1 MIRRSYRIRD
11 TNLKKRIRSIQQDV
25 AIFTARTK
33 ACMLRS
39 LQKEQEEHVKGMGSF
54 YTKL

>member
-11 TNLKKRIRSIQQDV
+11 TKLKKRIRSIQQDV
-25 AIFTARTK
+25 ANFTARTK
-33 ACMLRS
+33 SYMLRS
-39 LQKEQEEHVKGMGSF
+39 LQKEQEENVKGMGSY